1 MYSLQVVDVS
11 MDMFIRRIDLT
22 SISTILDIGFWI
34 CSGGAVILF
43 FHFIPDKGTFFYHIF
58 FTVHAHLSYGG
69 CEQSGQIRTCNR
81 NNMCLCFKVSYAMV
95 NEIWNGKT
103 DTWNLNFQSVYIFCM
118 MFFLQ
123 RHLPGYLNVTFQ
135 APVTYPN
142 IVEEARY
149 FSFGNLKMFLD
160 YEKNFRRN
168 KTGHFSWSYFLKQHT
183 ETIGMTMGFNSLDI
197 VYLDFEIRL
206 LN

>member
-1 MYSLQVVDVS
+1 MYSLQVVGVS
-11 MDMFIRRIDLT
+11 MDMFIRSIDLT

-43 FHFIPDKGTFFYHIF
+43 FHFIPDKGTCFYHIF

-103 DTWNLNFQSVYIFCM
+103 DTWNLNFQSDYIFCM
-118 MFFLQ
+118 MFFFTEAFT
-123 RHLPGYLNVTFQ
+123 RLPQCNLPSPCNLSKHSGGGQIFFIWKFKNVFGLR
-135 APVTYPN
+135 
-142 IVEEARY
+142 EE
-149 FSFGNLKMFLD
+149 FSPK
-160 YEKNFRRN
+160 
-168 KTGHFSWSYFLKQHT
+168 
-183 ETIGMTMGFNSLDI
+183 
-197 VYLDFEIRL
+197 
-206 LN
+206 